1 MPRARQ
7 SPGPDLQGEP
17 RADRAIGRGGRG
29 QTQAFAAALR
39 RSFHHAAMNTSR
51 TVSRR
56 RALRLWLAGQ
66 ATILVGAAAM
76 SWTHSFIPMALAG
89 SAALML
95 TLPLVKALATGR
107 RIRG

>member
-7 SPGPDLQGEP
+7 SPGPDLRGEP
-17 RADRAIGRGGRG
+17 RPDRAIGPGWTG
-29 QTQAFAAALR
+29 QTEAFAAAVR
-39 RSFHHAAMNTSR
+39 RSFHHAAMNTPR

-56 RALRLWLAGQ
+56 PLRLWLAGQ

-76 SWTHSFIPMALAG
+76 TWTHSFIPMALAG

-95 TLPLVKALATGR
+95 TVPLVKAIATGR